1 MGANA
6 AWRLTG
12 FVLKYVVIY
21 DDLEFCLWKCYGR
34 EALNRFVVVLIFDET
49 STVLITVQY

>member
-12 FVLKYVVIY
+12 FVLKYVVI
-21 DDLEFCLWKCYGR
+21 DDDFEFYLWKCYGR
-34 EALNRFVVVLIFDET
+34 RALNIFLVILI
-49 STVLITVQY
+49 LN